1 MKTIKERQFVLQSW
15 TYCVA
20 DRIKCKLRCFVTF
33 VTRQVLMEGT
43 PNYMH
48 YAEVLQIFQGIE
60 GVERVHN
67 LRIWALSI
75 NKVALSAH
83 LAIGKYQPGALAFR
97 LGGLVAQPDRAKPNR
112 IRPERSL
119 GAVCADACVCP
130 PSGGIVCV
138 LLGMDGNYPNGF
150 VVVLSVSRPSQ
161 PAPSPD
167 HVHIHVHVHGQTVSN

>member
-1 MKTIKERQFVLQSW
+1 
-15 TYCVA
+15 
-20 DRIKCKLRCFVTF
+20 
-33 VTRQVLMEGT
+33 MEGT

-83 LAIGKYQPGALAFR
+83 LAIGKYQPEGYGVQF
-97 LGGLVAQPDRAKPNR
+97 GLVAQPDGAKPNR

-150 VVVLSVSRPSQ
+150 VVVLSVSSPSK
-161 PAPSPD
+161 PAPSPY
-167 HVHIHVHVHGQTVSN
+167 HVHVHGQTVSN